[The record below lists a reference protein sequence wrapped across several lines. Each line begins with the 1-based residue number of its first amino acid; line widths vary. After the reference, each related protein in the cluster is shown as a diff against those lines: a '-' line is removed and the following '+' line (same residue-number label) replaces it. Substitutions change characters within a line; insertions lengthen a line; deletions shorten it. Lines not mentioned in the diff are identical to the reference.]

1 MKKFLLILLFILS
14 IGIPLAE
21 GHPFTVETNPP
32 QGSNAPVGITQ
43 ISVQFSEAIEIEFSA
58 LKVFD
63 SNGDQIDNKDTA
75 YYQEENSL
83 VVTTPPLQ
91 DGSYTVTSKV
101 LSKIDGHLIDDAFVF
116 GVGEVKIDPSFLK
129 QQKISETLLY
139 PEAGA
144 RFPGL
149 VGQTIVLGCVISSL
163 LIWKTN
169 KKDLI
174 SEKLT
179 QLQEKFHSKFT
190 SVTGIG
196 LIAVFV
202 SNILMLIVQTL
213 RLETS
218 AFEVVQTSFG
228 TTWLIRMGITIGLL
242 IVWFWMERKPSLSRK
257 NRYPFLVLSL
267 ALIATSTMLGHGAAS
282 EQIPAI
288 ILDYIH
294 NLIAGV
300 WIGGIIFFGFI
311 LLPSLSILDDKKRE
325 LLALLTIPRFSIMI
339 IISLGILIITGPT
352 LLWFLESNVG
362 LLLESTYGKLIIAK
376 IAIASI
382 MIAIGGYN
390 QFGIQKKAEKN
401 LKSGLITVHKKLKR
415 SLKIESAL
423 GILLL
428 GIVAL
433 LANGSLPA
441 GEIQQAQGKE
451 IIFGYHTVEFSEKA
465 KFDIT
470 INPFSSG
477 KNTISI
483 IVSDFDGNSLS
494 DIDNLKIKVS
504 NPQRNI
510 SPIEIPMTIIQDEK
524 TSLVRYEGDITFG
537 FSGNWQIEMEAQRTQ
552 NVNEVV
558 LLELVV
564 KPKLAQLKTEITE
577 YQFPSID
584 SAPLYP
590 LFDGNNTIWISDP
603 AKPRLWKFTL
613 DDQKFSSFGFEG
625 LTTIVLA
632 KDSEGKIWFTD
643 TPNSKIG
650 FLNPETNKIQ
660 TISLPIKSI
669 PISLQPDFDNNI
681 WISLVDKNMLLR
693 YEQDSGNFEEYA
705 IPTAEGG
712 PFALSRDS
720 SGDIWFTESNASKI
734 GVINT
739 NTGKIREFIPD
750 SPIESPEALYFDKE
764 GMLWIAAHTGHAIVK
779 FNPILE
785 TFEKVP
791 VPDPEALPFGM
802 TEDRFGN
809 IWFGQHA
816 IDKIG
821 VYDPQNDNLLE
832 IPVPTQTSFVQFMTS
847 DDKDNIWFVEQ
858 QGNKLGMIKITET
871 PSLGVT
877 QLQTQKSE
885 LKYVELVSPLIAMG
899 IIAASLFF
907 VKSIRD
913 KRRIDALIQ

>member
-1 MKKFLLILLFILS
+1 MKKFLLILLFVSS

-21 GHPFTVETNPP
+21 GHPFTIETNPI

-43 ISVQFSEAIEIEFSA
+43 ISVQYSEAIEIEFSV

-63 SNGDQIDNKDTA
+63 SNGEQIDNKDTA
-75 YYQEENSL
+75 YYQEENAL

-91 DGSYTVTSKV
+91 DGIYTVTSKV
-101 LSKIDGHLIDDAFVF
+101 LSKIDGHLVNDAFVF
-116 GVGEVKIDPSFLK
+116 GVGKVKIDPSLLE
-129 QQKISETLLY
+129 QQGTSETLFY

-163 LIWKTN
+163 LIWQTH

-179 QLQEKFHSKFT
+179 QLQEKFHSKFA
-190 SVTGIG
+190 SITGIG

-202 SNILMLIVQTL
+202 SNILMLIMQTL

-218 AFEVVQTSFG
+218 AFEVLQTSFG

-242 IVWFWMERKPSLSRK
+242 IVWFWMEKKSSLSRK
-257 NRYPFLVLSL
+257 NQYPFLILSL
-267 ALIATSTMLGHGAAS
+267 ALIATSTMIGHGTAS
-282 EQIPAI
+282 EQTPAI

-294 NLIAGV
+294 NLIATV

-325 LLALLTIPRFSIMI
+325 LLSLLAIPRFSIMI
-339 IISLGILIITGPT
+339 IISLGILVITGPT

-376 IAIASI
+376 IAIATI
-382 MIAIGGYN
+382 MVSVGGYN

-401 LKSGLITVHKKLKR
+401 LKSGVVAVHKKLKR

-428 GIVAL
+428 GIVVL

-441 GEIQQAQGKE
+441 GEIQQVQGQK
-451 IIFGYHTVEFSEKA
+451 IIFGYHSVEFSENA

-470 INPFSSG
+470 INPFGSG
-477 KNTISI
+477 KNTISV
-483 IVSDFDGNSLS
+483 IVSDFEGNSLS

-510 SPIEIPMTIIQDEK
+510 SPIEIPMTKIQDEK

-537 FSGNWQIEMEAQRTQ
+537 FSGKWQIEMEAQRTQ

-558 LLELVV
+558 FLELVV

-613 DDQKFSSFGFEG
+613 DNQKFSSFEFEG

-632 KDSEGKIWFTD
+632 KDDEGKIWFTD
-643 TPNSKIG
+643 TPNKKIG
-650 FLNPETNKIQ
+650 FLKPETEKIQ
-660 TISLPIKSI
+660 TIPLPTEAIALSV
-669 PISLQPDFDNNI
+669 QPDLDNNI
-681 WISLVDKNMLLR
+681 WVSLVDKNMLLK
-693 YEQDSGNFEEYA
+693 YEQDTGIFEEYA
-705 IPTAEGG
+705 IPTVEAG
-712 PFALSRDS
+712 PFALARDS
-720 SGDIWFTESNASKI
+720 LGNIWFTETQVGKI
-734 GVINT
+734 GVINPQ
-739 NTGKIREFIPD
+739 TGKIKEFTPD
-750 SPIESPEALYFDKE
+750 EPIEAPEALYFDRE
-764 GMLWIAAHTGHAIVK
+764 GMLWIAAHTGLAIVK
-779 FNPILE
+779 FNPVLE
-785 TFEKVP
+785 TFEKIS
-791 VPDPEALPFGM
+791 VPDTEALPFGM
-802 TEDRFGN
+802 TEDKFGN
-809 IWFGQHA
+809 IWFGQHTV
-816 IDKIG
+816 DKIG

-832 IPVPTQTSFVQFMTS
+832 VPVPTETSFVQFMTS
-847 DDKDNIWFVEQ
+847 DDNDNIWFVEQ
-858 QGNKLGMIKITET
+858 QGNKLGMIKITEI
-871 PSLGVT
+871 PSLGIT
-877 QLQTQKSE
+877 QTQTQKSE
-885 LKYVELVSPLIAMG
+885 IKYVELVAPLISIG
-899 IIAASLFF
+899 IIATSLFF
-907 VKSIRD
+907 VKSVRD
-913 KRRIDALIQ
+913 KRRIESQIQ

>member
-116 GVGEVKIDPSFLK
+116 GVGEVKIDPSLLK

-149 VGQTIVLGCVISSL
+149 VGQTIVLG
-163 LIWKTN
+163 
-169 KKDLI
+169 
-174 SEKLT
+174 
-179 QLQEKFHSKFT
+179 
-190 SVTGIG
+190 
-196 LIAVFV
+196 

-218 AFEVVQTSFG
+218 AFGVVQTSFG

-339 IISLGILIITGPT
+339 IISLGVLIITGPT

-681 WISLVDKNMLLR
+681 WISLVDKNMLLK
-693 YEQDSGNFEEYA
+693 YEQDAGNFEEYT

-720 SGDIWFTESNASKI
+720 SGDIWFTESNASK
-734 GVINT
+734 
-739 NTGKIREFIPD
+739 
-750 SPIESPEALYFDKE
+750 
-764 GMLWIAAHTGHAIVK
+764 
-779 FNPILE
+779 
-785 TFEKVP
+785 
-791 VPDPEALPFGM
+791 
-802 TEDRFGN
+802 
-809 IWFGQHA
+809 
-816 IDKIG
+816 
-821 VYDPQNDNLLE
+821 
-832 IPVPTQTSFVQFMTS
+832 
-847 DDKDNIWFVEQ
+847 
-858 QGNKLGMIKITET
+858 
-871 PSLGVT
+871 
-877 QLQTQKSE
+877 
-885 LKYVELVSPLIAMG
+885 
-899 IIAASLFF
+899 
-907 VKSIRD
+907 
-913 KRRIDALIQ
+913 